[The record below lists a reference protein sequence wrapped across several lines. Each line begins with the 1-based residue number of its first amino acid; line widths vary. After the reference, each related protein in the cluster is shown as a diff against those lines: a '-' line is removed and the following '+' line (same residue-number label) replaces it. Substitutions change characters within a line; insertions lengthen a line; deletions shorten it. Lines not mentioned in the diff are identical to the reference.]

1 MACFLRGVGHSLF
14 EAVNEKEPAMQKKS
28 LISKKAKKPST
39 SKIASTKVASM
50 KLAKP
55 YTSVAHTTRLA
66 KHFNP

>member
-1 MACFLRGVGHSLF
+1 
-14 EAVNEKEPAMQKKS
+14 MQKKS